1 MPLTGNTPP
10 GVPHPTRSLGYGI
23 IRWCQDYVLQ
33 PDGERAGEP
42 WRFSPEQLR
51 FVLWLYAI
59 DERGRWLYRSAAL
72 RRAKGWGKTPLLAA
86 LAIVEFI
93 GPARF
98 SHFDDN
104 GLPVG
109 KRVPLP
115 LVQIA
120 ATSLDQTANTR
131 DQIRGMLAESPA
143 EREFNLDI
151 GKGLIQF
158 KDGRPGRIEP
168 VTSSSRGL
176 EGARPTFARPRQE
189 RSCRGRAAAA
199 LLFATRSITSSNR
212 IMAYTSGR
220 PWIEMFRRRP
230 APVPG

>member
-1 MPLTGNTPP
+1 MPTTGNVPS

-23 IRWCQDYVLQ
+23 IRWAQRYIVQ
-33 PDGERAGEP
+33 PDGENAGQP
-42 WRFSPEQLR
+42 WKFTQEQLR
-51 FVLWLYAI
+51 FVLWMYAI
-59 DERGRWLYRSAAL
+59 DENGKWQFRSAAL

-98 SHFDDN
+98 SHFDKN
-104 GLPVG
+104 GMPVG

-131 DQIRGMLAESPA
+131 DMIRGMLAESPA
-143 EREFNLDI
+143 EKEFKLDI
-151 GKGLIQF
+151 GKGIIQF
-158 KDGRPGRIEP
+158 KDGKPGRIEP

-176 EGARPTFARPRQE
+176 EGARPTFGRPRWDL
-189 RSCRGRAAAA
+189 SCRGRA
-199 LLFATRSITSSNR
+199 
-212 IMAYTSGR
+212 M
-220 PWIEMFRRRP
+220 
-230 APVPG
+230 PVCCV

>member
-1 MPLTGNTPP
+1 MMPLTGNM
-10 GVPHPTRSLGYGI
+10 PTGIPRRSRSLGYEI
-23 IRWCQDYVLQ
+23 MRWAERYIVQ
-33 PDGERAGEP
+33 PDGETAGQP
-42 WRFSPEQLR
+42 WKFTPEQVR
-51 FVLWLYAI
+51 FLLWLYAI
-59 DERGRWLYRSAAL
+59 DDRGRWVYRTAAL

-86 LAIVEFI
+86 VAIIEFI

-98 SHFDDN
+98 SHWAAEGELCYTCGN
-104 GLPVG
+104 GAGKRPHSGPETHPVT

-131 DQIRGMLAESPA
+131 DMIRGMLAESPA
-143 EREFNLDI
+143 EHEFRLDI

-176 EGARPTFARPRQE
+176 EGARPTFVRPRQE
-189 RSCRGRAAAA
+189 PLCRGRRTPICS
-199 LLFATRSITSSNR
+199 LR
-212 IMAYTSGR
+212 
-220 PWIEMFRRRP
+220 
-230 APVPG
+230 

>member
-1 MPLTGNTPP
+1 MV
-10 GVPHPTRSLGYGI
+10 VPVCRASSREGLG
-23 IRWCQDYVLQ
+23 
-33 PDGERAGEP
+33 
-42 WRFSPEQLR
+42 FS
-51 FVLWLYAI
+51 
-59 DERGRWLYRSAAL
+59 
-72 RRAKGWGKTPLLAA
+72 KTPLLAA

-93 GPARF
+93 GPCRF
-98 SHFDDN
+98 SHFDED

-131 DQIRGMLAESPA
+131 DMIRGMLAESPA

-189 RSCRGRAAAA
+189 RFCRGRRDAT
-199 LLFATRSITSSNR
+199 LLFATRYITLLNQTR
-212 IMAYTSGR
+212 AYTSGKLLIAMSR
-220 PWIEMFRRRP
+220 KPRV
-230 APVPG
+230 PVPG

>member
-1 MPLTGNTPP
+1 MTGNVPP
-10 GVPHPTRSLGYGI
+10 GVPHPSRSLGYEI
-23 IRWCQDYVLQ
+23 IRWCRRYIVQ

-42 WRFSPEQLR
+42 WQFSPEQLR

-59 DERGRWLYRSAAL
+59 DERGKWLYRTAAL

-98 SHFDDN
+98 SHFDEH
-104 GLPVG
+104 GMPVG

-131 DQIRGMLAESPA
+131 DQIRGMLVESPA
-143 EREFNLDI
+143 EREFGLDI

-176 EGARPTFARPRQE
+176 EGARPTFARPRRE
-189 RSCRGRAAAA
+189 NRLRRGRCIA
-199 LLFATRSITSSNR
+199 L
-212 IMAYTSGR
+212 SGL
-220 PWIEMFRRRP
+220 
-230 APVPG
+230 

>member
-1 MPLTGNTPP
+1 MPLTGNMPP

-23 IRWCQDYVLQ
+23 IRWAQQYIVQ
-33 PDGERAGEP
+33 PDGEQAGQP
-42 WRFSPEQLR
+42 WTFSPEQLR
-51 FVLWLYAI
+51 FVLWMYAI
-59 DERGRWLYRSAAL
+59 DDKGRWLYRTAAL

-98 SHFDDN
+98 SRFDDN
-104 GLPVG
+104 DMPVG
-109 KRVPLP
+109 KPVPLP

-131 DQIRGMLAESPA
+131 DMIRGMLAESPA
-143 EREFNLDI
+143 EKEFNLDI
-151 GKGLIQF
+151 GKGIIQF

-176 EGARPTFARPRQE
+176 EGARPTFARPRHE
-189 RSCRGRAAAA
+189 HRLCRGRRMS
-199 LLFATRSITSSNR
+199 LRCL
-212 IMAYTSGR
+212 
-220 PWIEMFRRRP
+220 
-230 APVPG
+230 

>member
-1 MPLTGNTPP
+1 MPQTGNIPP
-10 GVPHPTRSLGYGI
+10 GVPHPSRSLGYQI
-23 IRWCQDYVLQ
+23 IRWAQTYILQ

-42 WRFSPEQLR
+42 FRFTPEQLR
-51 FVLWLYAI
+51 YVLWMYAI
-59 DERGRWLYRSAAL
+59 DDKGKWLYRSAAL

-86 LAIVEFI
+86 LCIVEFI
-93 GPARF
+93 GPCRF
-98 SHFDDN
+98 SHFDEA
-104 GLPVG
+104 GMPVG

-131 DQIRGMLAESPA
+131 DMIRGMLAESPA
-143 EREFNLDI
+143 EAEYGIEI

-176 EGARPTFARPRQE
+176 EGARPTFVWPPAETLLSGAGPSLRCLR
-189 RSCRGRAAAA
+189 RGTP
-199 LLFATRSITSSNR
+199 LD
-212 IMAYTSGR
+212 
-220 PWIEMFRRRP
+220 
-230 APVPG
+230 